1 MADAAQAYQ
10 DALHLEPDLAEARW
24 NLALAYVTLNR
35 PADAMAEFEAFIALR
50 PDSSDADQAR
60 AHIAELDKLTR

>member
-1 MADAAQAYQ
+1 MEDAVQAYQ
-10 DALHLEPDLAEARW
+10 DALRVEPDLAEAHW
-24 NLALAYVTLNR
+24 NLALAFEALNR
-35 PADAMAEFEAFIALR
+35 PSDAIAEFEAFIALR

>member
-1 MADAAQAYQ
+1 MEDAAQAYQ
-10 DALHLEPDLAEARW
+10 DALRVEPDLAEAHW
-24 NLALAYVTLNR
+24 NLALAFEALNR
-35 PADAMAEFEAFIALR
+35 PSDAIAEFEAFIALR